1 LLKVHGMMAGR
12 AALSRN
18 VVGFYT
24 NSFRERVGLVG
35 AMGAVFMADIV
46 ILTETARFLEVMKEV
61 INDNGRKNMAAAVQR
76 SALVEFRP
84 AFFEV
89 GFVYNFMISVNFI
102 EPRLFPVYVVEIVC
116 ALCFS
121 CVTSSAMAG
130 VSALEQYYQRLPNGD
145 GSGSSSFA
153 GTRSSIASST
163 NNFDAQMHLL
173 HSVCPPVK
181 KKKLQPQGI
190 TVTRSNPDVKLLTPP
205 TLHV

>member
-1 LLKVHGMMAGR
+1 MMAGR

-102 EPRLFPVYVVEIVC
+102 EPRLFPVYAVEIVC

-121 CVTSSAMAG
+121 CVTSFAMAG
-130 VSALEQYYQRLPNGD
+130 VSVLERYYQRLPNGD
-145 GSGSSSFA
+145 GSGSSSTT
-153 GTRSSIASST
+153 GTGSSIASST
-163 NNFDAQMHLL
+163 NNVDAQMRLL
-173 HSVCPPVK
+173 HSVCPPREEAEVAAARYNRTS
-181 KKKLQPQGI
+181 QQ
-190 TVTRSNPDVKLLTPP
+190 S
-205 TLHV
+205 